1 MLAQSEVRV
10 VLNNI
15 GIRLPEL
22 YTIYASD
29 TETTLFRF
37 QFSFWNPQFFFFLC
51 SLLNEPNLFMYGYF
65 YV

>member
-15 GIRLPEL
+15 GIRLQEL

-29 TETTLFRF
+29 TVTETRHFSD
-37 QFSFWNPQFFFFLC
+37 FSFL
-51 SLLNEPNLFMYGYF
+51 SEPRFIFMYGYF